1 MNFEDELRTALRREQ
16 PPPDFAA
23 TLLSR
28 TSLSKTVSLQT
39 VSLQKRVLPF
49 WRRPA
54 TLAMAAALAVA
65 ALIPPAVNEHRRQR
79 RAVEARD
86 QLIEALAITKVQLL
100 QVGEKIRQNT
110 RHK

>member
-1 MNFEDELRTALRREQ
+1 MNFEDELRGALRRE
-16 PPPDFAA
+16 PAPPDFAA
-23 TLLSR
+23 KVIAKS
-28 TSLSKTVSLQT
+28 
-39 VSLQKRVLPF
+39 RVLPF

-65 ALIPPAVNEHRRQR
+65 ALVPPAMYEHRRQQ
-79 RAVEARD
+79 RAAEARD

-100 QVGEKIRQNT
+100 QVGEKIRRNT

>member
-1 MNFEDELRTALRREQ
+1 MNFEDELRTALRRE
-16 PPPDFAA
+16 PAPPDFAA
-23 TLLSR
+23 KVIGR
-28 TSLSKTVSLQT
+28 T
-39 VSLQKRVLPF
+39 RVVPF

-65 ALIPPAVNEHRRQR
+65 ALIPPAVNEYRRQQ

-100 QVGEKIRQNT
+100 QVGQKIRQNT

>member
-1 MNFEDELRTALRREQ
+1 MSFEDELRAALRRESA
-16 PPPDFAA
+16 PPDFA
-23 TLLSR
+23 
-28 TSLSKTVSLQT
+28 TSVLRKT
-39 VSLQKRVLPF
+39 RVLPF

-65 ALIPPAVNEHRRQR
+65 ALIPPVVNEYRRQQ

>member
-1 MNFEDELRTALRREQ
+1 MNFEDELRSALRREQ

-23 TLLSR
+23 RLLSR
-28 TSLSKTVSLQT
+28 TSLSKTVSLQK
-39 VSLQKRVLPF
+39 VALPF

-65 ALIPPAVNEHRRQR
+65 ALVPSAVYQYRQEQ
-79 RAVEARD
+79 RALQARD

-100 QVGEKIRQNT
+100 QVGEKIRRT
-110 RHK
+110 RGTNK

>member
-1 MNFEDELRTALRREQ
+1 
-16 PPPDFAA
+16 
-23 TLLSR
+23 
-28 TSLSKTVSLQT
+28 V
-39 VSLQKRVLPF
+39 PF

-65 ALIPPAVNEHRRQR
+65 ALIPPAVNEYRRQQ

-100 QVGEKIRQNT
+100 QVGEKIRRNKRQ
-110 RHK
+110 K

>member
-1 MNFEDELRTALRREQ
+1 MNFEDELRTALRRE
-16 PPPDFAA
+16 PAPPDFAA
-23 TLLSR
+23 AI
-28 TSLSKTVSLQT
+28 LSKTLLKKT
-39 VSLQKRVLPF
+39 PLAKTRVVPF

-65 ALIPPAVNEHRRQR
+65 ALVPPAVNEYRRQQ

-86 QLIEALAITKVQLL
+86 QLIEALAITKVQLQ

>member
-1 MNFEDELRTALRREQ
+1 MNFEDELRAALRRE
-16 PPPDFAA
+16 PAPPDFAA
-23 TLLSR
+23 AVVR
-28 TSLSKTVSLQT
+28 KV
-39 VSLQKRVLPF
+39 RVFPF
-49 WRRPA
+49 WRRPS
-54 TLAMAAALAVA
+54 TLAMAATLAVA
-65 ALIPPAVNEHRRQR
+65 ALIPPAVNEYRRQQ

>member
-23 TLLSR
+23 KIIAR
-28 TSLSKTVSLQT
+28 T
-39 VSLQKRVLPF
+39 RVLPF

-54 TLAMAAALAVA
+54 TFALAAALAVA
-65 ALIPPAVNEHRRQR
+65 ALVPPAVNHYRRQQ
-79 RAVEARD
+79 RAVEARA

-100 QVGEKIRQNT
+100 QVGDKIRRNK
-110 RHK
+110 RRK

>member
-1 MNFEDELRTALRREQ
+1 MNFEDELRAALRRE
-16 PPPDFAA
+16 PVPADFAA
-23 TLLSR
+23 RL
-28 TSLSKTVSLQT
+28 LSKTLLEKT
-39 VSLQKRVLPF
+39 RVLPF

-65 ALIPPAVNEHRRQR
+65 ALVPPAVNEYRRQQ

-100 QVGEKIRQNT
+100 PVGEKIRQNT

>member
-1 MNFEDELRTALRREQ
+1 MNFEDELRSALRRE
-16 PPPDFAA
+16 PAPADFAA
-23 TLLSR
+23 AV
-28 TSLSKTVSLQT
+28 LSKTQLSKT
-39 VSLQKRVLPF
+39 RILPF

-65 ALIPPAVNEHRRQR
+65 ALIPPAVNEYRRQQ

-100 QVGEKIRQNT
+100 QVGEKIRRT
-110 RHK
+110 RGTNK